1 MKQAIL
7 ILFLTLSAAAQ
18 TIAQQQESAL
28 PNQALPE
35 QKVGSGDLISL
46 TVANCPELT
55 RNFRVS
61 HDGTLALPLLK
72 TRIQA
77 AGKEPSE
84 IESAISEALTKEQI
98 LVDPVVSAAV
108 AEYRSVP
115 VSVMGAVKRPIT
127 FQAVGPVTLL
137 DALTRAE
144 GLNTDAGA
152 EILVTR
158 TRGTPEGQAGLVQRI
173 PVHGLIDD
181 ADPSL
186 NIRLYGGEE
195 IRVPTAGRVY
205 VVGNVKKS
213 GAFPIQD
220 GKDTTVLKAIALSEG
235 LLPYAGKQ
243 AYIYRREAGQN
254 NRDEIPIALAKILEH
269 KSADVRLEANDI
281 LYVPDAKGRKI
292 TVQTLERIAGF
303 GSATA
308 SGLLIFR

>member
-1 MKQAIL
+1 
-7 ILFLTLSAAAQ
+7 
-18 TIAQQQESAL
+18 
-28 PNQALPE
+28 
-35 QKVGSGDLISL
+35 
-46 TVANCPELT
+46 
-55 RNFRVS
+55 
-61 HDGTLALPLLK
+61 
-72 TRIQA
+72 
-77 AGKEPSE
+77 
-84 IESAISEALTKEQI
+84 
-98 LVDPVVSAAV
+98 
-108 AEYRSVP
+108 
-115 VSVMGAVKRPIT
+115 MGAVNRPIT

-144 GLNTDAGA
+144 GLSTEAGA

-158 TRGTPEGQAGLVQRI
+158 MRATTGGQAGLVQRI

-195 IRVPTAGRVY
+195 IRVPAAGRIY

-243 AYIYRREAGQN
+243 AYIYRREAGN
-254 NRDEIPIALAKILEH
+254 NHRDEIPIALAKILEH

-281 LYVPDAKGRKI
+281 LYVPDSKGRKI